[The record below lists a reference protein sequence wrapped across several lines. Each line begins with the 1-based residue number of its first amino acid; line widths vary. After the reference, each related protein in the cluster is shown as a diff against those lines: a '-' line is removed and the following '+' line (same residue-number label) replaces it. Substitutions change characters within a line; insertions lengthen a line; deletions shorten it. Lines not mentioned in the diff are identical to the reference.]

1 MRKFL
6 LFLSIFVAFAGICRA
21 AEITQKWTFDKGNPT
36 SQISL
41 GSSYTDESQYLPD
54 GWFMMARMTNQSKPY
69 YYISP
74 TMGQDGLPALKGL
87 GTSNNS
93 SKDAIVLPVKAGKLS
108 FNLKLNEQT
117 FQTKATIDLYNVTQ
131 SGDTWTLGSKIIS
144 KEFTESSEPAINRD
158 NFTLVSFDV
167 AADGYIG
174 FILQNNSYI
183 LDARNVYEGAET
195 TYTVSGTVVDD
206 EGNPVGDA
214 KVAVQGKSAQTAAD
228 GTFSVAEVGEGEST
242 LIVSKDGYTATS
254 QTVTV
259 SGGDLTGVNVV
270 LNPIVSGVKGRLM
283 DDNLDNLVAAAT
295 ITIADGDGNVYGTA
309 QTTASDPNYEI
320 TFKGAVP
327 SSLKVTIESDY
338 YSNSTITWNPVVG
351 QIYQRNFVINRKKLN
366 PVVALKDAAGN
377 PVSGATVTLTAKDDA
392 SDTRT
397 FSESSTKG
405 SYS

>member
-41 GSSYTDESQYLPD
+41 GSPYTYESQYLPD
-54 GWFMMARMTNQSKPY
+54 GWYMLGRLLNQGKPY

-87 GTSNNS
+87 SSSNNP
-93 SKDAIVLPVKAGKLS
+93 SKDAIVFPVKAGKLS

-117 FQTKATIDLYNVTQ
+117 YQTKATIDLYNVIQ

-144 KEFTESSEPAINRD
+144 KEFTESSEPAINRA

-183 LDARNVYEGAET
+183 LDVRNVYEGTET
-195 TYTVSGTVVDD
+195 TYTISGTVVDD

-214 KVAVQGKSAQTAAD
+214 KVALQGKSAQTAAD
-228 GTFSVAEVGEGEST
+228 GTFSIAEVSEGEST
-242 LIVSKDGYTATS
+242 MTVSKDGYTNAT

-259 SGGDLTGVNVV
+259 SGADLSGVNIV
-270 LNPIVSGVKGRLM
+270 LNPVVSGVKGHLM
-283 DDNLDNLVAAAT
+283 DDNFDNIIAPAT
-295 ITIADGDGNVYGTA
+295 ITITDSDDKVYATA
-309 QTTASDPNYEI
+309 QTTASDPNYEM

-338 YSNSTITWNPVVG
+338 YSN
-351 QIYQRNFVINRKKLN
+351 
-366 PVVALKDAAGN
+366 
-377 PVSGATVTLTAKDDA
+377 ATYYM
-392 SDTRT
+392 
-397 FSESSTKG
+397 ESFGRPDISA
-405 SYS
+405 